1 MYALE
6 ADYSDSLEVLQINI
20 DDGENSAEM
29 ASYGYR
35 GATPHLLLF
44 DSQGNIVRQWFGLFK
59 REQVEPTLIQT
70 LN

>member
-6 ADYSDSLEVLQINI
+6 ADYSDQIEFLQINI
-20 DDGENSAEM
+20 DEAANSAEM
-29 ASYGYR
+29 TQYGYR

-44 DSQGNIVRQWFGLFK
+44 DRQGNIVRQWFGIFT
-59 REQVEPTLIQT
+59 REQVEPLFAQA